1 VRRSAAG
8 WEEGLSL
15 VPAEVRYGHSFGIFI
30 STNSVDISGVRREKM
45 STQTQTTLDDEESKI
60 RNWREVKEDLEEET
74 AMLPDGDDC
83 DCEVESPRL
92 DQQPPKCLRVS
103 VYRKGWNFNVI
114 QKAKEHG
121 LEVTDVWQ
129 YDGDQEEER
138 AMFKLEVRD

>member
-1 VRRSAAG
+1 
-8 WEEGLSL
+8 
-15 VPAEVRYGHSFGIFI
+15 
-30 STNSVDISGVRREKM
+30 M
-45 STQTQTTLDDEESKI
+45 STQTQTTFDDEENKI

-83 DCEVESPRL
+83 DCVVESPRL

-138 AMFKLEVRD
+138 VMFKLEVRD